1 MLKVSEQSPN
11 THHFLAELFHQAGL
25 PSGVLNVIQTRRED
39 AAAVTEAAIAH
50 RYIRKVEFIGSAA
63 VGSRIASL
71 AGKYL
76 KPTLMEL
83 GGKAAALVLEDADLH
98 LAAQACVNGGYMH
111 SGQIC
116 FSTERI
122 IVNKAVVDAFIP
134 ILKETAAKWS
144 PMEHISE
151 TGSNNT
157 LRMLK
162 DATSKGA
169 KVLFGEVKLL
179 GPTKLQPV
187 VLTSLTKD
195 MEIYDN
201 ESFGPVLGLY
211 VVDTDEEAIELANST
226 KYGLSCA
233 VFSKDIGKAMKV
245 ASRLEVGQTHINFP
259 MGTGNDEATLGVGL
273 SKASGWVKQN
283 GSYGLD
289 EFLEL
294 RTVTV
299 TDPAE
304 WAAGMAQAQAE
315 AQAQQ
320 SS

>member
-1 MLKVSEQSPN
+1 VLKVSEQSPN
-11 THHFLAELFHQAGL
+11 THHFLAELFRRAGL
-25 PSGVLNVIQTRRED
+25 PPGVLNVIQTRRED
-39 AAAVTEAAIAH
+39 AAAVTEAVIAH

-83 GGKAAALVLEDADLH
+83 GGKAAALVLADADLQ
-98 LAAQACVNGGYMH
+98 LAAQGCVHGGYMH

-122 IVNKAVVDAFIP
+122 IVNRAIAEQFIP
-134 ILKETAAKWS
+134 ILTKAAANFR

-151 TGSNNT
+151 VGSNNT

-169 KVLFGEVKLL
+169 QVIYGEVKLL

-187 VLTSLTKD
+187 ILTGLTSE

-201 ESFGPVLGLY
+201 ESFGPVLALY
-211 VVDTDEEAIELANST
+211 IVDSDEEAIDLANST
-226 KYGLSCA
+226 KYGLSA
-233 VFSKDIGKAMKV
+233 GVYSRDIARALKV

-259 MGTGNDEATLGVGL
+259 LGTGMDEATLGIGL

-304 WAAGMAQAQAE
+304 FAAGMAQAQA
-315 AQAQQ
+315 QD